1 MSSDTGQYPASVTLS
16 VDAATDPNS
25 NIVRDDPGRGTSTA
39 PFMPG
44 TSDFWV
50 GSGFWM
56 GVFDPVGDGASLLP
70 LHQRI
75 PMADDGLGT
84 REREV

>member
-16 VDAATDPNS
+16 VDPDTDPNS
-25 NIVRDDPGRGTSTA
+25 NIVRDDDPGRGTSTA
-39 PFMPG
+39 PFMPC
-44 TSDFWV
+44 TSDCLV

-56 GVFDPVGDGASLLP
+56 GFLDPVGDVAFLLP

-75 PMADDGLGT
+75 PMMY
-84 REREV
+84 